1 MLKTRSFVC
10 TLSAFALLAT
20 AGWADTIILK
30 SGDKVEGK
38 ILSETDTELTLE
50 VKITAS
56 IKDERI
62 LKKADIEK
70 IEKIQPDAE
79 AWAGIKAIALGSESL
94 EQSDYSGAMSLLG
107 TFVAQFPQ
115 SAHAAEAKEKLAK
128 FEEEKK
134 RVEAGEM
141 KLDSKWLTAAQV
153 QEERAQISGH
163 ILLSR
168 MKRFAAAGQYAEAMN
183 VFAAIEKTFSGTAAY
198 PDAVVLARQT
208 APLLKTAAEQRL
220 AQLKQ
225 LLEQNKARLAN
236 TQGADRVQLVGMQKQ
251 QQAANEAT
259 LAAIERAGVLWMPL
273 NPANERS
280 IGALITRAA
289 GETSRLAGQQVEKMR
304 QSVQAAQ
311 SAQSALDAGDIAK
324 ADASLKEASSAWSN
338 NELLKRLQTKL
349 AAQQKIAMAAKT
361 EAAKADAESIAL
373 AAKATPTPKP
383 KPTPEPAPVVET
395 VQTPKKESSS
405 FLGSP
410 VSWVLLVLLLGL
422 AALAKKF
429 LGKDPSEN
437 ILDQ

>member
-10 TLSAFALLAT
+10 TLSAIALLVA
-20 AGWADTIILK
+20 AGWADTVILK

-38 ILSETDTELTLE
+38 ILSETDTEVTLE

-56 IKDERI
+56 IKDERV
-62 LKKADIEK
+62 LKKTDIEK
-70 IEKIQPDAE
+70 IERIQPDVE

-94 EQSDYSGAMSLLG
+94 EQSDYSGAVNLLG
-107 TFVAQFPQ
+107 TFIAQFPQ

-168 MKRFAAAGQYAEAMN
+168 MKRFAAAGQYVEAMN
-183 VFAAIEKTFSGTAAY
+183 VFAAIEKTLNGSAAY

-220 AQLKQ
+220 TQLKQ

-236 TQGADRVQLVGMQKQ
+236 TQGADRVQLEGMQKQ
-251 QQAANEAT
+251 QQAANEAN
-259 LAAIERAGVLWMPL
+259 LAAIDRAGVLWMPL

-280 IGALITRAA
+280 IGALISRAS

-311 SAQSALDAGDIAK
+311 SAQSALEAGDLAK
-324 ADASLKEASSAWSN
+324 ADASLKEASAAWSN
-338 NELLKRLQTKL
+338 NELLKRLQSKL
-349 AAQQKIAMAAKT
+349 AAEQKIAMTAKT
-361 EAAKADAESIAL
+361 EAAKANAEALAL

-383 KPTPEPAPVVET
+383 KPAPEPAPVVAT
-395 VQTPKKESSS
+395 VEPPKKEPSSS
-405 FLGSP
+405 LGSS
-410 VSWVLLVLLLGL
+410 VFLVLLLLGL

-429 LGKDPSEN
+429 LGKNPAEN